1 MARINLSILEKTDKK
16 PDVSIFSDLNLN
28 FRLGNT
34 FNDELNKKDQI
45 TDIKISNNLDA
56 IRNSFI
62 SLITTSPGEKIL
74 NPTFGINFGD
84 LLFLP
89 VSEPRALVIG
99 ENIVENIARFEPR
112 IQIVGLEVIA
122 DEVEQEY
129 IINFEFTIPRFNN
142 QNFSIIGAL
151 NKTGFYE
158 SSKNK
163 SSGKLSEL
171 SDSNSGSSAGGY

>member
-1 MARINLSILEKTDKK
+1 MARINLNILEKTDSK
-16 PDVSIFSDLNLN
+16 PDVSIFSDLKLD
-28 FRLGNT
+28 FKLGRT

-45 TDIKISNNLDA
+45 TDIQISNNLDA

-99 ENIVENIARFEPR
+99 ENIVENVSRFEPR
-112 IQIVGLEVIA
+112 IQIIGLEVIA
-122 DEVEQEY
+122 DEIEQEY

-142 QNFSIIGAL
+142 
-151 NKTGFYE
+151 
-158 SSKNK
+158 K

-171 SDSNSGSSAGGY
+171 SDSNNGSSTGGY